1 MAAPMDA
8 GADHAGARG
17 LACDSRGVKRLG
29 LIMLAACGSSR
40 EVPPTERV
48 AALAPTDAAVR
59 RWAEFHCSL
68 DEGYTTDPVEG
79 SVRADGTI
87 RFHHGLE
94 DTIDTMTDAPAALMT
109 LVDEIDARGISR
121 KVPVGLSRR
130 PDAPAVAPSG
140 TPDEARERRACTLIV
155 EGSRAPRRVVPC
167 PAIDG
172 ATPFSVRVVY
182 SKGGRAHEV
191 FATDATEHDEAISKT
206 LAPASRSDHP
216 DIPPTPSRKFLSAE
230 EVAKLRA
237 GLVALDLGSV
247 HDLPTPATTY
257 VNVEISTDY
266 NRTTCG
272 RQFTPG
278 LPASGAALARAIDE
292 IVATMW

>member
-1 MAAPMDA
+1 M
-8 GADHAGARG
+8 
-17 LACDSRGVKRLG
+17 KRLG
-29 LIMLAACGSSR
+29 FVLLAACGSSV
-40 EVPPTERV
+40 EVPPTTKVV
-48 AALAPTDAAVR
+48 AVAPTDTGLR
-59 RWAEFHCSL
+59 RWAEFHCAL
-68 DEGYTTDPVEG
+68 DEGYTTDPVDGE
-79 SVRADGTI
+79 VRADGTI

-94 DTIDTMTDAPAALMT
+94 DTIDTMTDAPAELMT
-109 LVDEIDARGISR
+109 LVDEIDARGISQ

-130 PDAPAVAPSG
+130 PDAPSVAPSG
-140 TPDEARERRACTLIV
+140 PPDPARERRACKLIV
-155 EGSRAPRRVVPC
+155 DASHAPRQVLPC

-216 DIPPTPSRKFLSAE
+216 DIPPTPSRKVLSAA

-237 GLVALDLGSV
+237 ALVALDLGSF
-247 HDLPTPATTY
+247 HDLPTSATTY
-257 VNVEISTDY
+257 VNVEIYTDY

-272 RQFTPG
+272 RQFAPG
-278 LPASGAALARAIDE
+278 LPASGAALAKAVDE